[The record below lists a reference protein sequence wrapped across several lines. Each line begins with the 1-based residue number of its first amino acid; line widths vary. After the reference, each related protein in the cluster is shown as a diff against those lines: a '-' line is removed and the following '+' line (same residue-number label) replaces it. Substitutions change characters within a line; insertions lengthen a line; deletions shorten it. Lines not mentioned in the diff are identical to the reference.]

1 MVRSYPWT
9 HRILLLPW
17 GFTEKDNDF
26 SLLWI
31 PPHLKNKN
39 VPSRIRWSFLWN
51 TYCQVQIYRLSLPV
65 ISASI
70 SCCSLSEWIYS
81 RDFPC
86 HNHLRW
92 IVRSSRRNAI
102 LWRDSNLSPIP
113 ILWHQI
119 FVSWWS
125 KDSQCTFVSPIR
137 IPLIWRDRGFRLD
150 YCSKWYLYLGII
162 QLV

>member
-1 MVRSYPWT
+1 MAAFSVFNC
-9 HRILLLPW
+9 ILNTLQRHYNSMPHLW
-17 GFTEKDNDF
+17 FDLISEHIISFFCLEFQKDNF
-26 SLLWI
+26 LNLNSHNWI
-31 PPHLKNKN
+31 IN
-39 VPSRIRWSFLWN
+39 VPSGIRWSFLWN
-51 TYCQVQIYRLSLPV
+51 TYFQVQKYRLFLPV
-65 ISASI
+65 IWASR

-125 KDSQCTFVSPIR
+125 KDSQCIFVSPIR
-137 IPLIWRDRGFRLD
+137 IP
-150 YCSKWYLYLGII
+150 
-162 QLV
+162 